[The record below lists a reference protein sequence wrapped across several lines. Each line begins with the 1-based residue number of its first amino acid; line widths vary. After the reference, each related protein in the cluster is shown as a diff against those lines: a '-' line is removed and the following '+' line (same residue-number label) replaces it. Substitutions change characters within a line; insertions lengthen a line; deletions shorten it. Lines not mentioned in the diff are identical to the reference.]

1 MLKNNIELDVKVK
14 CIESNTT
21 QAKVA
26 EIVGTTP
33 SYVSRIVNG
42 GDKVV
47 NKTFI
52 SMMEALG
59 YDVELTYM
67 KRDNTN
73 NSLD

>member
-1 MLKNNIELDVKVK
+1 MLKTNIELDVKTK
-14 CIESNTT
+14 CIERNTT

-47 NKTFI
+47 NKTFV
-52 SMMEALG
+52 SMMETLG
-59 YDVELTYM
+59 YDVRLVYEQ
-67 KRDNTN
+67 RDTEN
-73 NSLD
+73 

>member
-1 MLKNNIELDVKVK
+1 MLRNNIELDVKVK
-14 CIESNTT
+14 CIEGNTT

-47 NKTFI
+47 NKTFVSI
-52 SMMEALG
+52 MEALE
-59 YDVELTYM
+59 YDVEPTYV
-67 KRDNTN
+67 KREVE
-73 NSLD
+73 

>member
-14 CIESNTT
+14 CIEGNMT
-21 QAKVA
+21 QVKVA
-26 EIVGTTP
+26 ELVGTTP

-47 NKTFI
+47 NKTFV

-59 YDVELTYM
+59 YDVVLTYE
-67 KRDNTN
+67 KNLT
-73 NSLD
+73 SL

>member
-21 QAKVA
+21 QARVA

-33 SYVSRIVNG
+33 SYISRIVNG

-59 YDVELTYM
+59 YDVELTYK
-67 KRDNTN
+67 KREELTE
-73 NSLD
+73 

>member
-1 MLKNNIELDVKVK
+1 MGTQVEG
-14 CIESNTT
+14 NTT

-26 EIVGTTP
+26 ELVGTTP

-47 NKTFI
+47 NKTFV

-59 YDVELTYM
+59 YDVVLTYE
-67 KRDNTN
+67 KRDEE
-73 NSLD
+73 SAKGEH

>member
-14 CIESNTT
+14 CIEGGTT

-42 GDKVV
+42 G
-47 NKTFI
+47 
-52 SMMEALG
+52 G
-59 YDVELTYM
+59 
-67 KRDNTN
+67 
-73 NSLD
+73 